1 MKTLTIIAAVAL
13 ILHGLIHL
21 LGTMTYLR
29 LGAVQGLA
37 YKTALLSGRWNIGE
51 NGAALYGV
59 LWALAAGGFV
69 VAAIAL
75 LAGWEWFR
83 LALLAAATLS
93 LILTVLDWQDARA
106 GAILNVVIL
115 IVLGISPLFT
125 QWFTR

>member
-1 MKTLTIIAAVAL
+1 MKTLTIIAAIVF
-13 ILHGLIHL
+13 ILHGLVHL
-21 LGTMTYLR
+21 LGTVTYLK
-29 LGAVQGLA
+29 LSVVQGLA

-59 LWALAAGGFV
+59 LWALAAGGFII
-69 VAAIAL
+69 AAVAL
-75 LAGWEWFR
+75 LAGWEWRR

-115 IVLGISPLFT
+115 IVLGVGPLFT
-125 QWFTR
+125 KWFTR

>member
-13 ILHGLIHL
+13 LLHGLVHL
-21 LGTMTYLR
+21 LGTVTYLR

-59 LWALAAGGFV
+59 LWALATGGFV

-75 LAGWEWFR
+75 LAGRDWSR

-115 IVLGISPLFT
+115 IVLGAGPFLT
-125 QWFTR
+125 KWFAR